1 MPGLNKNHP
10 LSFKM
15 TGDFFAHRGALA
27 RSIIFVHQRWSDIER
42 FTLVIWNGSVVR
54 DMPSSMALKDT
65 KQPQNKGGEEDGEG
79 GEDRGK
85 DEDLTR
91 ELGVALAAPSGR
103 ELSP

>member
-1 MPGLNKNHP
+1 
-10 LSFKM
+10 
-15 TGDFFAHRGALA
+15 
-27 RSIIFVHQRWSDIER
+27 
-42 FTLVIWNGSVVR
+42 
-54 DMPSSMALKDT
+54 MALEDA
-65 KQPQNKGGEEDGEG
+65 KQPQSEGGEEDGEG